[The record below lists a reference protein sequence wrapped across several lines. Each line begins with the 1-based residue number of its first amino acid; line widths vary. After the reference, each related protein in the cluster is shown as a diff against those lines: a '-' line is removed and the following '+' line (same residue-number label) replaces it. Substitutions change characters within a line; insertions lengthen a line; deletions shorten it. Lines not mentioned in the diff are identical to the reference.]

1 MGLTEYSIMLTIVNN
16 DNLVILTS
24 DDEDEALDTMNT
36 LMGMLRDESIKILKT
51 DNFIIPKDRILYVQL
66 VENQVTL
73 S

>member
-1 MGLTEYSIMLTIVNN
+1 MGLTEYSIILTIVNN
-16 DNLVILTS
+16 DNLVIFTS
-24 DDEDEALDTMNT
+24 EDEEEALDTMNT

-51 DNFIIPKDRILYVQL
+51 DNFIIPTDRILYGQL

>member
-24 DDEDEALDTMNT
+24 EDEDEALDTMNT

-51 DNFIIPKDRILYVQL
+51 DNFIIPKDRILYAQL
-66 VENQVTL
+66 VENQITL

>member
-24 DDEDEALDTMNT
+24 EDEDEVLDTMNT

-51 DNFIIPKDRILYVQL
+51 DNFIIPKDRILYAQL

>member
-1 MGLTEYSIMLTIVNN
+1 MGLTEYFIKLTIVNN
-16 DNLVILTS
+16 DSLVVFTS
-24 DDEDEALDTMNT
+24 EDEEEALDTMNT

-51 DNFIIPKDRILYVQL
+51 DNFIIPKDRILYAQL

>member
-24 DDEDEALDTMNT
+24 EDEDEVLDTMNT

-51 DNFIIPKDRILYVQL
+51 DNFIIPKDRILYAQL
-66 VENQVTL
+66 VENQITL